1 MNQEY
6 PRLKRYFHRPIHL
19 KPPFLKWIYSLLGL
33 ALLLTA
39 LPACESQVEKLIQ
52 TANEEWVKGQS
63 QSAVEI
69 FKSILNDY
77 PSDPYAEEALFRLGE
92 IYYFSLNNNAKA
104 LVYFQELLQL
114 NREGSFSYS
123 AQKYIAEITEFSI
136 KDYDQAIIEYQ
147 KLIDNFDN
155 EEEKGDHQY
164 RIAIIYY
171 KKENYDQA
179 ITELENLLEKFPGN
193 QWAEEAAYRIT
204 NIQYSLGRCE
214 KAQEQYDRFV
224 ILYPESKFRSEVDF
238 VMASCLEEQGELVEA
253 LKKFKALKDSYP
265 YPGLLETK
273 LAGLK
278 RRIEKKR

>member
-1 MNQEY
+1 MKQKY
-6 PRLKRYFHRPIHL
+6 PRPTFPKFHYLRWSYL
-19 KPPFLKWIYSLLGL
+19 SLGL
-33 ALLLTA
+33 VLIIIT
-39 LPACESQVEKLIQ
+39 LPACENKVEKLIQ
-52 TANEEWVKGQS
+52 TANEEWVKGQN

-114 NREGSFSYS
+114 SKEGPFSYP
-123 AQKYIAEITEFSI
+123 AQKYIAEITEFAI

-147 KLIDNFDN
+147 KLINNFDN
-155 EEEKGDHQY
+155 EDEKGDHQY

-171 KKENYDQA
+171 KKENYEQA
-179 ITELENLLEKFPGN
+179 ITELEILLEKFPGN
-193 QWAEEAAYRIT
+193 QWAEETAYRLT
-204 NIQYSLGRCE
+204 NIQYSLGRCD
-214 KAQEQYDRFV
+214 KAREQYDRFI

-238 VMASCLEEQGELVEA
+238 VMASCLEEEGKLVEA
-253 LKKFKALKDSYP
+253 LKKFKGLKDSYS
-265 YPGLLETK
+265 YPSLLENK

-278 RRIEKKR
+278 RRIEKKRR